1 MKIKSRKGL
10 SILLALVLVFAIS
23 ATPAF
28 AAWDSFQNT
37 NTNNGVTDVLVTT
50 PVTTYDD
57 LDNNWAGGI
66 NAPSVIDTG
75 VSYTLY
81 NGGYVNGTNGGA
93 RMQATTLSTANPVW
107 NVQIDNTAD
116 NISQLSTP
124 VLVGSD
130 LYALTTGSTTLY
142 SSSVFNST
150 NWTGTASISNV
161 NNDATFAA
169 GSSDYIY
176 SNTAEVSFIAAT
188 TNITTEFAL
197 TPAVNDDAKYTLEL
211 YDGSN
216 NLVATLV
223 NNATLYGGYSTALN
237 YYSGTAIPAGNYK
250 IKLTI
255 TTDATNPITVT
266 SISLS
271 GNGWKLYKV
280 ATATGAATLLE
291 SGVGAGNTP
300 ITHSGDYLYFGIYGG
315 DRSYYQY
322 KLSTPTALKKF
333 EADDDFYWA
342 GATVVTVPE
351 ERNIGGAEAL
361 VNVDYAVFG
370 SDSGTVYWRE
380 VGSFDT
386 AGHTV
391 DLTLT
396 QADAG
401 HIRSSIVAP
410 GDGYLYFTSQGNI
423 SSTGNPGY
431 LWKFGENRT
440 YVGHVGLPKNST
452 STPVIS
458 DNDYVYVGYYDHG
471 NLTAPEGGVVGI
483 LKTNFIPSALF
494 DVYGNGV
501 SSSAGTP
508 GDPVQASPVVCST
521 GVGTNRYDY
530 VYFTTNSSSGAGYC
544 YRHRISNGAI
554 TDVWSGGEGGTSGN
568 PYALQGFAADGDY
581 LVYGDDGIR
590 LYIIKE

>member
-1 MKIKSRKGL
+1 MKMKSRKGL
-10 SILLALVLVFAIS
+10 SILLALMLVFAMS

-28 AAWDSFQNT
+28 AAWPSFQNT

-57 LDNNWAGGI
+57 LVNNWAGGI
-66 NAPSVIDTG
+66 NAPSVIDNG

-93 RMQATTLSTANPVW
+93 RMQATTLSTASPVW

-176 SNTAEVSFIAAT
+176 SNTAEVSFIAAS

-333 EADDDFYWA
+333 EANDDFYWA
-342 GATVVTVPE
+342 GATTATVSGT
-351 ERNIGGAEAL
+351 N
-361 VNVDYAVFG
+361 YAVFG

-423 SSTGNPGY
+423 SSTGNSGY
-431 LWKFGENRT
+431 LWKFGENGT
-440 YVGHVGLPKNST
+440 YVDHVGLPKNST

-458 DNDYVYVGYYDHG
+458 GKNYVYVGYYDHG
-471 NLTAPEGGVVGI
+471 NFTAPEGGVAGVPKNNLI
-483 LKTNFIPSALF
+483 TSALF

-501 SSSAGTP
+501 SSPAGTP
-508 GDPVQASPVVCST
+508 GDPVQASPVVYADVDDDC
-521 GVGTNRYDY
+521 DY
-530 VYFTTNSSSGAGYC
+530 IYFTTNASAGIGHC
-544 YRHRISNGAI
+544 YSYDGSTAVS
-554 TDVWSGGEGGTSGN
+554 VWTAGGTSSN
-568 PYALQGFAADGDY
+568 RYALQGFAADGDY